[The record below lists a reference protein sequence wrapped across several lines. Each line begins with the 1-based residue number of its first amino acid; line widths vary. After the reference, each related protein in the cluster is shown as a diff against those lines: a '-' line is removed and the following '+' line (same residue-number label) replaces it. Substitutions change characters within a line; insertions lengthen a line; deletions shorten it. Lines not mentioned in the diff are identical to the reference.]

1 MRVLHVIPSV
11 AANSGGP
18 AQAIFPMCRSLKS
31 QGIDVL
37 LATSDA
43 GISDAPLPE
52 TVVSYNDV
60 PTIFFHSQ
68 LGRSFKFSKPMSSWL
83 KASIQDFDLVHI
95 HAVFNHACVAAS
107 RACVAT
113 GIPYV
118 IRPLGTLEPWSL
130 KQKRFRKRVFWR
142 LRGQEMLRGA
152 VAVHYTTSAEQRSV
166 EEQFGLNNGIVIPLG
181 IESEFPQE
189 LSGNANGLTSV
200 SHLNGDPYVL
210 VLSRLHPKKAIDV
223 LIEAFVD
230 ATADPEL
237 HQWRL
242 LIAGDGEPDYVRSLR
257 DRVQQFDKRQ
267 QILFSGWLTGEAKWN
282 ALTKASLLALTSYQE
297 NFGLCVLEALTCGV
311 PVLVSQHVN
320 LSDDIERAGAGWVS
334 EVDTRQLAAALRSAL
349 LDEGE
354 RQRRGI
360 AGQVLSKQFTAER
373 MGAELIRLYSAI
385 RLSHANEYSTV
396 TC

>member
-18 AQAIFPMCRSLKS
+18 AQAIFPMCSALRS
-31 QGIDVL
+31 QGVDVL

-43 GISDAPLPE
+43 GICDAPLPE

-68 LGRSFKFSKPMSSWL
+68 FGRSFKFSKPMSNWL
-83 KASIQDFDLVHI
+83 KASVPDFDLVHI

-107 RACVAT
+107 RACLANR
-113 GIPYV
+113 IPYV
-118 IRPLGTLEPWSL
+118 IRPLGTLEPWSV

-142 LRGQEMLRGA
+142 LRGEEMLRGA

-166 EEQFGLNNGIVIPLG
+166 EEQFRLNNGIVIPLG
-181 IESEFPQE
+181 IEPEASENF
-189 LSGNANGLTSV
+189 SHHDDVLTSF
-200 SHLNGDPYVL
+200 SELNGHPYVL
-210 VLSRLHPKKAIDV
+210 VLSRLHPKKALDV
-223 LIEAFVD
+223 LIDAFVD

-237 HQWRL
+237 HKWRL
-242 LIAGDGEPDYVRSLR
+242 VIAGDGEPEYVRSLR
-257 DRVQQFDKRQ
+257 ERVHQSDKQQ
-267 QILFSGWLTGEAKWN
+267 QILFSGWLTGDAKWN
-282 ALTKASLLALTSYQE
+282 ALSNASLLALPSYQE

-320 LSDDIERAGAGWVS
+320 LADDIERAGAGWVS
-334 EVDTRQLAAALRSAL
+334 DVRTRQLAAALTSAL
-349 LDEGE
+349 GDDGE

-360 AGQVLSKQFTAER
+360 AGKVFSKQFTAER
-373 MGAELIRLYSAI
+373 TGTELIRLYSAI
-385 RLSHANEYSTV
+385 CSSHANEYSTV

>member
-18 AQAIFPMCRSLKS
+18 AQAIFPMCRALKS

-37 LATSDA
+37 LVTSDA
-43 GISDAPLPE
+43 GIHDAPLPE

-68 LGRSFKFSKPMSSWL
+68 LGRSFKFSKPMSNWL
-83 KASIQDFDLVHI
+83 KASVPDFDLVHI

-107 RACVAT
+107 RACLAN

-142 LRGQEMLRGA
+142 LRGEEMLRGA
-152 VAVHYTTSAEQRSV
+152 VAVHYTTTAEQRSV

-181 IESEFPQE
+181 IESEAPENF
-189 LSGNANGLTSV
+189 SHSDDVLTSV
-200 SHLNGDPYVL
+200 SELNGHPYVL
-210 VLSRLHPKKAIDV
+210 VLSRLHPKKALNV
-223 LIEAFVD
+223 LIDAFVD

-257 DRVQQFDKRQ
+257 GRVQQFDKRQ

-282 ALTKASLLALTSYQE
+282 ALANASLLALPSYQE
-297 NFGLCVLEALTCGV
+297 NFGLCALEALTCGV

-320 LSDDIERAGAGWVS
+320 LADDIERAGAGWISDVG
-334 EVDTRQLAAALRSAL
+334 TRQLAAALTSAL
-349 LDEGE
+349 GDDAE

-360 AGQVLSKQFTAER
+360 AGKVLSKQFTAER
-373 MGAELIRLYSAI
+373 MGTELIRLYSAI
-385 RLSHANEYSTV
+385 CLSQTNEYSTV

>member
-11 AANSGGP
+11 SANSGGP

-118 IRPLGTLEPWSL
+118 IRPLRRPGL
-130 KQKRFRKRVFWR
+130 QAARHD
-142 LRGQEMLRGA
+142 RG
-152 VAVHYTTSAEQRSV
+152 
-166 EEQFGLNNGIVIPLG
+166 
-181 IESEFPQE
+181 
-189 LSGNANGLTSV
+189 
-200 SHLNGDPYVL
+200 
-210 VLSRLHPKKAIDV
+210 
-223 LIEAFVD
+223 
-230 ATADPEL
+230 
-237 HQWRL
+237 
-242 LIAGDGEPDYVRSLR
+242 
-257 DRVQQFDKRQ
+257 
-267 QILFSGWLTGEAKWN
+267 
-282 ALTKASLLALTSYQE
+282 
-297 NFGLCVLEALTCGV
+297 
-311 PVLVSQHVN
+311 
-320 LSDDIERAGAGWVS
+320 
-334 EVDTRQLAAALRSAL
+334 
-349 LDEGE
+349 GE
-354 RQRRGI
+354 RQPADSGGACAASRSL
-360 AGQVLSKQFTAER
+360 AHFSPALSQ
-373 MGAELIRLYSAI
+373 
-385 RLSHANEYSTV
+385 
-396 TC
+396 